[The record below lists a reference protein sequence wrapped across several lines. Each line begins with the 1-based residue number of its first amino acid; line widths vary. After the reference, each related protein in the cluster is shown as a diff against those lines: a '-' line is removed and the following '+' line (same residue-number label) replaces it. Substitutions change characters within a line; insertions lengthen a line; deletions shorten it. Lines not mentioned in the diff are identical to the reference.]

1 MRLKMT
7 KLSIITINRNNAA
20 GLRKTIESV
29 VSQTFTDFEYIIIDG
44 ASTDESVEVIK
55 EYADKI
61 TYWVSEPDKG
71 IYNAMNKGIIKANG
85 EYLQFLNSGDWLC
98 TNIILQSVF
107 DLKKTEDILYGS
119 DMLYYSENKK
129 VLKKYPSNI
138 TFSFLYKGTI
148 SHQGTFIKRSLF
160 DILYNENFIIVSD
173 WEFYMRKIILE
184 NSTTYYLDIPTVYFD
199 MHGLSMSK
207 ENEQLL
213 WAERQQVL
221 DKYFPKKVLRDIE
234 ELFKLKVITGYSLYQ
249 YIEPFSKLPKLQRT
263 VKRFMKIVLWL
274 SGNKHLIP
282 KK

>member
-1 MRLKMT
+1 M
-7 KLSIITINRNNAA
+7 
-20 GLRKTIESV
+20 
-29 VSQTFTDFEYIIIDG
+29 
-44 ASTDESVEVIK
+44 
-55 EYADKI
+55 
-61 TYWVSEPDKG
+61 
-71 IYNAMNKGIIKANG
+71 
-85 EYLQFLNSGDWLC
+85 
-98 TNIILQSVF
+98 
-107 DLKKTEDILYGS
+107 
-119 DMLYYSENKK
+119 
-129 VLKKYPSNI
+129 
-138 TFSFLYKGTI
+138 
-148 SHQGTFIKRSLF
+148 
-160 DILYNENFIIVSD
+160 ILYNENFIIVSD